1 MKDDFFAALANS
13 YRREIIRLLKKKSM
27 SAGEI
32 AEHFDISKPSI
43 SRHLEQLKNA
53 ELVVSKRKGNQIIYS
68 LNMSVMQEVGMEL
81 IELFSA
87 KEGDLSWKTER

>member
-1 MKDDFFAALANS
+1 MNDIFFAALANS
-13 YRREIIRLLKKKSM
+13 YRREIIRLLKKKSL

-32 AEHFDISKPSI
+32 AAHFDISKPSI

-53 ELVVSKRKGNQIIYS
+53 ELVVAKRKGNQIIYS
-68 LNMSVMQEVGMEL
+68 LNMSVMQEMGMEL

-87 KEGDLSWKTER
+87 KEEDSSWKTER